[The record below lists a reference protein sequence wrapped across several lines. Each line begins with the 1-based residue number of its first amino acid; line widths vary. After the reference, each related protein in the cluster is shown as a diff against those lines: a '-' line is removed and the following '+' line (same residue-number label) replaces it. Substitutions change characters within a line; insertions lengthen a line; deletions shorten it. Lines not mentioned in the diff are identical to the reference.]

1 MTDIKIAI
9 LILSVLLVAVL
20 VHDWY
25 SNRILN
31 EMRLK
36 YYISN
41 KSLKSITKLLVE
53 EKADIYV

>member
-25 SNRILN
+25 SNKLLN
-31 EMRLK
+31 QMKVK
-36 YYISN
+36 YYVSN
-41 KSLKSITKLLVE
+41 KSLKSITQLLVN
-53 EKADIYV
+53 EKV